1 MPYSRIPRFLF
12 GTPALLGDIDAVA
25 VGILDPNLSVTAVL
39 RPVRKLDGRIQLTE
53 LLTDFLDA
61 FDLEA
66 VMINANVALLLRH
79 GAMNL
84 QAIEVEITVADIK
97 RIGAVLLVV
106 PDLVHAEYQ
115 AVKAR
120 KAPII
125 LGAHSHVSDCWH
137 I

>member
-1 MPYSRIPRFLF
+1 MAHSRVPRFLF
-12 GTPALLGDIDAVA
+12 GTPALLGEVDAVA
-25 VGILDPNLSVTAVL
+25 VRILDPNLGVTAVL
-39 RPVRKLDGRIQLTE
+39 RPVRKLDGWIQLTE

-66 VMINANVALLLRH
+66 VMVDAHIALLLRH
-79 GAMNL
+79 RTMNL

-97 RIGAVLLVV
+97 RMRAVLLVV
-106 PDLVHAEYQ
+106 PDLVHAEDQ

-125 LGAHSHVSDCWH
+125 LGAHSHVSDCGH